1 VTDQFIKERM
11 YLKGVSPKTVAWY
24 RDSFKSFEG
33 ALDSKSTII
42 DRIAVLRNRNVR
54 AVSVNTWLRAIN
66 AYYMWL
72 HKEHG
77 KELVRIPKLKEEQ
90 KVLAT
95 LAPADI
101 SKLLHLPRDFS
112 KSRNLRRAHFVAL
125 TILDTGLRASEAL
138 GLSKEDVNWDSLVL
152 RVKGKGNK
160 HRQVPF
166 SFELRKFL
174 IRYVSVAS
182 SRVRQGYPSPALLF
196 GTKNHTQLS
205 VRNLERDF
213 AVLGQKLGITGV
225 RFSPHT
231 LRHSFAV
238 GYLRK
243 GGNLFYLSKILGH
256 SSVKTTERYL
266 QSLGIEDLQAVHNRL
281 SLLARG

>member
-11 YLKGVSPKTVAWY
+11 YLKGVSPKTIEWY
-24 RDSFKSFEG
+24 RQSFKSFQD
-33 ALDSKSTII
+33 ALESKADII
-42 DRIAVLRNRNVR
+42 DRIAVLRNRGVK
-54 AVSVNTWLRAIN
+54 AVSINTWLRCVN

-77 KELVRIPKLKEEQ
+77 KELVKIPKLKEEQ

-95 LAPADI
+95 LTGADI
-101 SKLLHLPRDFS
+101 LKILNCKIGTGIRV
-112 KSRNLRRAHFVAL
+112 NERRAHLVAL
-125 TILDTGLRASEAL
+125 TILDCGLRASEVL
-138 GLSKEDVNWDSLVL
+138 GLSKEDCDFDNLIFKVL
-152 RVKGKGNK
+152 GKGSK
-160 HRQVPF
+160 HRLVPF
-166 SFELRKFL
+166 SFELRKTL
-174 IRYVSVAS
+174 WRYAQNSAG
-182 SRVRQGYPSPALLF
+182 RVLF
-196 GTKNHTQLS
+196 GTNNNTKVS

-213 AVLGQKLGITGV
+213 HQLGKKLGITGI

-256 SSVKTTERYL
+256 TSVKTTERYL
-266 QSLGIEDLQAVHNRL
+266 QSLGIEDLQAVHNGL
-281 SLLARG
+281 SLLAR